1 MSRFFDAFEVYNKNK
16 HAPADFKSHG
26 GSSLNTRA
34 TTAYMF
40 AREYRGPSTG
50 EKKEAAAA
58 ALAADVKAGKV
69 ELVNDPNTADSSRKS
84 SVSEEAMP
92 QMVDISKL
100 TREEFEALYNKIN
113 PGMLRKGEPNNKVN
127 F

>member
-1 MSRFFDAFEVYNKNK
+1 M
-16 HAPADFKSHG
+16 
-26 GSSLNTRA
+26 NTGA

-92 QMVDISKL
+92 QMVDNI
-100 TREEFEALYNKIN
+100 
-113 PGMLRKGEPNNKVN
+113 
-127 F
+127 